1 MYCMLAVCQQI
12 RAEHCGRLTSI
23 TSVLISC
30 SANGACRHNLTPIE
44 TEQNLVFCK
53 IHVKRRYHLNDY
65 EIIDIARFLQ
75 SICYHTALLSYIH
88 ILHIFVDFVM
98 FCRIEFVADTLKNL
112 SPTDLTRSGMKIHS
126 VKKYEKK
133 NARKRFFLYETD
145 RVIR

>member
-1 MYCMLAVCQQI
+1 MLAVCQQI

-30 SANGACRHNLTPIE
+30 SASGVCRHNLTPIE

-53 IHVKRRYHLNDY
+53 IHVKGRYHLNDY

-75 SICYHTALLSYIH
+75 SICNHTALLSYIH

-98 FCRIEFVADTLKNL
+98 FCRIEFVADILKNL

-126 VKKYEKK
+126 VKKYEKMQEK
-133 NARKRFFLYETD
+133 DSSYMRRTE
-145 RVIR
+145 